1 MMSKAEGN
9 SVSFKLKMTD
19 REYKNFINERELIV
33 SKYIEMASKNVLLRK
48 KLFNIKIFIKL
59 SDIKSYN
66 DGMEKLQQIKSL
78 TKILKN
84 YK

>member
-1 MMSKAEGN
+1 MSKAEGN